1 MELDPISYHS
11 EWVKDFNERL
21 KTMELLG
28 ENRGKSV
35 FHRLWQQFF
44 WIWQQKHKQQDKNQ
58 QVQLLQ
64 ITQFLHSKRNKQQNG
79 NAVYK
84 IWENTCKLCILKRV
98 NTYDR

>member
-44 WIWQQKHKQQDKNQ
+44 WI
-58 QVQLLQ
+58 
-64 ITQFLHSKRNKQQNG
+64 
-79 NAVYK
+79 
-84 IWENTCKLCILKRV
+84 
-98 NTYDR
+98 